1 MKGSIGVNQVRQ
13 VRLAEKRLRQLM
25 RLLDRDAIDR
35 VKVLLEGAQRDSCAW
50 PNGSGMLYIRAR
62 LEEEGAFGGSN
73 NVAALSAFSEL
84 ASKHDEFYGEALIGR
99 ARMLYRTDKE
109 GHLEEIISLCKEVIR
124 LNSSP
129 KAMMI
134 LGSVFET
141 EGHDFELASRWYLAA
156 YWNGSPWGLRSYA
169 ALQRSNGNL
178 LRSAVAHA
186 ATTLTAPFMAVRW
199 GLTGPF
205 K

>member
-1 MKGSIGVNQVRQ
+1 MTASISVNQVRQ

-25 RLLDRDAIDR
+25 RLLDRDDFDR
-35 VKVLLEGAQRDSCAW
+35 FKVLIEGAQLESDAW
-50 PNGSGMLYIRAR
+50 PNSSGMLYIRAR
-62 LEEEGAFGGSN
+62 LEEEGAFGGN
-73 NVAALSAFSEL
+73 NNIAAFDAFSKL
-84 ASKHDEFYGEALIGR
+84 ASKHDEFHGEALIGR
-99 ARMLYRTDKE
+99 ARLLYRTDKE
-109 GHLEEIISLCKEVIR
+109 GHVEEIISLCNEAIKLE
-124 LNSSP
+124 SSP

-141 EGHDFELASRWYLAA
+141 ERHDFELANHWYLAA
-156 YWNGSPWGLRSYA
+156 YDNGSPWGLRSYA